1 MVKKFEGSLM
11 YNMDTER
18 YGLKVNGEWVNDGFH
33 CGDHLEVMYDGR
45 WTEARMEIDWTENGK
60 YWYLV
65 GTEYY
70 GALGYIRARW

>member
-18 YGLKVNGEWVNDGFH
+18 YGLKENGEWANDGFH
-33 CGDHLEVMYDGR
+33 YGDHLEVMYDGR